1 MTVPVRSKLV
11 FGVVQ
16 AFDPSSR
23 RIRLFHGRILVL
35 KKVTEKTTIVLELG
49 VNQRG

>member
-1 MTVPVRSKLV
+1 MTVPAISKLV
-11 FGVVQ
+11 FGEVQ

-23 RIRLFHGRILVL
+23 RIGLFHGRILVL
-35 KKVTEKTTIVLELG
+35 KKVTKKTTVVLELG